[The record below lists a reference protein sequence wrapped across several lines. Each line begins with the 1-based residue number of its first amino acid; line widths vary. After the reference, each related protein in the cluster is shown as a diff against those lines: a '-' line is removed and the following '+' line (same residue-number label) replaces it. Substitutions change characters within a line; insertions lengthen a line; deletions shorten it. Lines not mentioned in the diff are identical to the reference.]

1 MVLLAIAFGLT
12 LGLSAILKLDAKE
25 AALASLAVAALV
37 QIVYIRLVLN
47 SHREDLD
54 RLETTLVSTKES
66 IELFDAI
73 IESSKWLGV
82 PGVSDHRAKLLKQIK
97 GLKRGEVTLSRREE
111 VYDLDILHLRAIS
124 KGSYYATAPIL
135 EQDIEGQFEVGYFEK
150 LEAEIIAASKRD
162 VNVQRLYILDAADQ
176 LNHKSLKVHLDRL
189 VNEGQRI
196 EVKYLDASSLGPRGS
211 KYLDVDLVIF
221 NNERVSRGHVRNDQ
235 IDILETTFTSDE
247 KQVDDGKKLWEML
260 WRHPLSK
267 SYPSELN

>member
-1 MVLLAIAFGLT
+1 MVLIAIAFGLT

-97 GLKRGEVTLSRREE
+97 GLK
-111 VYDLDILHLRAIS
+111 
-124 KGSYYATAPIL
+124 
-135 EQDIEGQFEVGYFEK
+135 
-150 LEAEIIAASKRD
+150 
-162 VNVQRLYILDAADQ
+162 
-176 LNHKSLKVHLDRL
+176 
-189 VNEGQRI
+189 
-196 EVKYLDASSLGPRGS
+196 
-211 KYLDVDLVIF
+211 
-221 NNERVSRGHVRNDQ
+221 
-235 IDILETTFTSDE
+235 
-247 KQVDDGKKLWEML
+247 
-260 WRHPLSK
+260 
-267 SYPSELN
+267 